1 METVRGHLLQS
12 RYYSNG
18 VMNVGR
24 GYMHGQG
31 EAVLVDQNVDFYS
44 FDFLSTVD
52 AAFPAGRRRPAR
64 PAVRHEDRGIGI
76 VAVDHPPPAEKIDQ
90 KALPETKAIPPREAG
105 IHRREWYSCQK
116 PNRAPLHAAV
126 TYAPYGHDN
135 LIKHLVR

>member
-1 METVRGHLLQS
+1 MEAVRGHLLQS

-24 GYMHGQG
+24 GYGHGQG

-64 PAVRHEDRGIGI
+64 PAVRHEGDRDCRRTAPCGEDRSEG
-76 VAVDHPPPAEKIDQ
+76 PSRDQ
-90 KALPETKAIPPREAG
+90 SDSTARSRNTP
-105 IHRREWYSCQK
+105 S
-116 PNRAPLHAAV
+116 
-126 TYAPYGHDN
+126 
-135 LIKHLVR
+135 

>member
-1 METVRGHLLQS
+1 MEAVRGHLLQS

-24 GYMHGQG
+24 GYVHGQG

-52 AAFPAGRRRPAR
+52 AAFPAGRRRPA
-64 PAVRHEDRGIGI
+64 VRHEDRGIGI

-90 KALPETKAIPPREAG
+90 NPETKAIPPREAG
-105 IHRREWYSCQK
+105 IHRREWYSCHK
-116 PNRAPLHAAV
+116 PNRTP
-126 TYAPYGHDN
+126 
-135 LIKHLVR
+135 

>member
-24 GYMHGQG
+24 GYVHGQG

-90 KALPETKAIPPREAG
+90 RPKRFHRAKQEYTVVNGIP
-105 IHRREWYSCQK
+105 
-116 PNRAPLHAAV
+116 
-126 TYAPYGHDN
+126 
-135 LIKHLVR
+135 VRSPIVRHCMPP

>member
-1 METVRGHLLQS
+1 MEAVRGHLLQS

-24 GYMHGQG
+24 GYVHGQG

-64 PAVRHEDRGIGI
+64 PAVRHEGIGI
-76 VAVDHPPPAEKIDQ
+76 VAVPPPAEKIDQ
-90 KALPETKAIPPREAG
+90 KALPEAIPPREAG
-105 IHRREWYSCQK
+105 IHRREWYSGQK
-116 PNRAPLHAAV
+116 PNRAP
-126 TYAPYGHDN
+126 
-135 LIKHLVR
+135 